1 VPGQPTWYAAYAVV
15 AGMGVA
21 LGWWSFEALS

>member
-15 AGMGVA
+15 AAMGVA